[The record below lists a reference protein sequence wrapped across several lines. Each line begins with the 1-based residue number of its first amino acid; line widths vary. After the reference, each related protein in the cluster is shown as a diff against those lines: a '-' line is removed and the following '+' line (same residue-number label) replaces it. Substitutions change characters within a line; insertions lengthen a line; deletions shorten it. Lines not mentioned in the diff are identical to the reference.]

1 VQHNCLNCN
10 QSITT
15 NFCGNCGQKST
26 THRYSLKHFIEHD
39 FIHGVWHIDKGI
51 LYTVKA
57 LFTRPGH
64 SVREYVLG
72 KRAGYFNFI
81 TLLLLLVAMAGVI
94 AHYSHLNMADLMP
107 ESSKKTMT
115 SLQRFT
121 TTYPRVFLLITI
133 PIYALF
139 SYIWFSKAKFNYS
152 EHLVLNSYKTATELM
167 IGILFT
173 ILTIFYTNIPVLII
187 IYFIGIYTLFMGYT
201 IWLYYQFFSQS
212 GYSKKSLLIRSIMV
226 PVSYFFVSFLV
237 GVVWAVFSRLAH

>member
-1 VQHNCLNCN
+1 
-10 QSITT
+10 
-15 NFCGNCGQKST
+15 
-26 THRYSLKHFIEHD
+26 LKHFIEHD